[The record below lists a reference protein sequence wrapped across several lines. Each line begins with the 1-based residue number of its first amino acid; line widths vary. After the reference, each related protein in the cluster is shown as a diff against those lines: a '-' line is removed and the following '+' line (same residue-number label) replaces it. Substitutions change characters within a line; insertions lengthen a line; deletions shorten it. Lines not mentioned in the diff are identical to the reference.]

1 MITVRKVK
9 LIVNSEEAEEINRT
23 YKFIRD
29 SIYAQYQGLN
39 RCMGYLLSGY
49 YANGM
54 DIKSDGFKNHMKTIK
69 NSLNIFDD
77 INFGIGIDS
86 KSAITQ
92 KVKKDF
98 STSLKNGLAKG
109 ERGATNYKR
118 NFPLM
123 TRGRD
128 VKISYL
134 EDTNTFVIKWVN
146 KIEFKVILGQKDN
159 IELSHTLHNIIN
171 EEYKLGQCTFE
182 FDKNNKLLLAL
193 NINIPDN
200 LISKN
205 KEIIPG
211 RVLGVDLGVKVPA
224 MICLNDNTFI
234 KKSIDSYNE
243 FFKVRSQFKARRE
256 RLYKQLESSNGG
268 KGRKHKLKA
277 TIQFR
282 DKEKNFA
289 RTYNH
294 FLSKNIIEFAKKYKC
309 ETINLEEL
317 NKKGFDNN
325 LLGKWGYY
333 QLQSMIEYKAER
345 VGIKVKYVD
354 PAFTSQTCSKC
365 GYVDEENRIT
375 QDKFECQKCGFTLNA
390 DHNAAINIARK

>member
-9 LIVNSEEAEEINRT
+9 LIVNSEDSEEINRT

-29 SIYAQYQGLN
+29 GMYAQYQGLN
-39 RCMGYLLSGY
+39 RCMAYLLSGY

-54 DIKSDGFKNHMKTIK
+54 DIKSDGFRNHMKTIK

-77 INFGIGIDS
+77 ISFGTGIDS

-128 VKISYL
+128 IKISYL
-134 EDTNTFVIKWVN
+134 EDTDTFVIKWVN

-159 IELSHTLHNIIN
+159 IELSHTLHKIIN
-171 EEYKLGQCTFE
+171 KEYTLGQCTFE

-193 NINIPDN
+193 NINIPDD

-224 MICLNDNTFI
+224 MRCLNDNTFI
-234 KKSIDSYNE
+234 KKSIGSYNE

-256 RLYKQLESSNGG
+256 RLYKQLESSKGG
-268 KGRKHKLKA
+268 KGRKHKLKS
-277 TIQFR
+277 TMQFR

-365 GYVDEENRIT
+365 GYVDKENRIT
-375 QDKFECQKCGFTLNA
+375 QDKFECKKCGFTLNA
-390 DHNAAINIARK
+390 DHNAAINIAHK

>member
-1 MITVRKVK
+1 
-9 LIVNSEEAEEINRT
+9 
-23 YKFIRD
+23 
-29 SIYAQYQGLN
+29 
-39 RCMGYLLSGY
+39 MGYLLSGY

-159 IELSHTLHNIIN
+159 IELSHTLHKIIN
-171 EEYKLGQCTFE
+171 EKYKLGQCTFE

-234 KKSIDSYNE
+234 KKSIGSYDE

-256 RLYKQLESSNGG
+256 RLYKQLESSKGG
-268 KGRKHKLKA
+268 KGRKHKLKS
-277 TIQFR
+277 TMQFR

>member
-29 SIYAQYQGLN
+29 SMYAQYQGLN

-159 IELSHTLHNIIN
+159 IELSHTLHKIIN
-171 EEYKLGQCTFE
+171 KEYTLGQCTFE

-200 LISKN
+200 LISNN

-234 KKSIDSYNE
+234 KKSIGSYDE

-256 RLYKQLESSNGG
+256 RLYKQLKSSNGG
-268 KGRKHKLKA
+268 KETKHKLKS
-277 TIQFR
+277 IMQFR
-282 DKEKNFA
+282 DKEKKFA

-294 FLSKNIIEFAKKYKC
+294 FLSKNIIEFTPKYKC
-309 ETINLEEL
+309 ETINLEAL

-325 LLGKWGYY
+325 LLGKSEYY
-333 QLQSMIEYKAER
+333 QLQNMIEYKVQRA
-345 VGIKVKYVD
+345 GIKVKYVD

-365 GYVDEENRIT
+365 GYVDKENRLE
-375 QDKFECQKCGFTLNA
+375 QEKFECRSCGFTINA
-390 DHNAAINIARK
+390 DHNAAINNDRK

>member
-9 LIVNSEEAEEINRT
+9 LIVNSEDSEEINRT
-23 YKFIRD
+23 YKIIRD
-29 SIYAQYQGLN
+29 SMYAQYQGLN
-39 RCMGYLLSGY
+39 RCMAYLLSGY

-54 DIKSDGFKNHMKTIK
+54 DIKSDGFRNHMKTIK
-69 NSLNIFDD
+69 NTLNIFDD

-86 KSAITQ
+86 KSLITQ

-128 VKISYL
+128 IKISYL
-134 EDTNTFVIKWVN
+134 EDINTFVIKWVN

-159 IELSHTLHNIIN
+159 IELSHTLYKIIN
-171 EEYKLGQCTFE
+171 KEYTLGQCTFE

-193 NINIPDN
+193 NINIPDD
-200 LISKN
+200 LISNN

-234 KKSIDSYNE
+234 KKSIGSYNE

-256 RLYKQLESSNGG
+256 RLYKQLESSKGG
-268 KGRKHKLKA
+268 KGRKHKLKS
-277 TIQFR
+277 TLQFR

>member
-29 SIYAQYQGLN
+29 SMYAQYQGLN

-159 IELSHTLHNIIN
+159 IELSHTLHKIIN
-171 EEYKLGQCTFE
+171 KEYTLGQCTFE

-234 KKSIDSYNE
+234 KKSIGSYDE

-256 RLYKQLESSNGG
+256 RLYKQLKSSNGG
-268 KGRKHKLKA
+268 KETKHKLKS
-277 TIQFR
+277 IMQFR
-282 DKEKNFA
+282 DKEKKFA

-294 FLSKNIIEFAKKYKC
+294 FLSKNIIEFTPKYKC
-309 ETINLEEL
+309 ETINLEAL

-325 LLGKWGYY
+325 LLGKSEYY
-333 QLQSMIEYKAER
+333 QLQNMIEYKVQRA
-345 VGIKVKYVD
+345 GIKVKYVD

-365 GYVDEENRIT
+365 GYVDKENRLE
-375 QDKFECQKCGFTLNA
+375 QEKFECRSCGFTINA
-390 DHNAAINIARK
+390 DHNAAINNDRK

>member
-29 SIYAQYQGLN
+29 SMYAQYQGLN

-134 EDTNTFVIKWVN
+134 EDINTFVIRWVN

-159 IELSHTLHNIIN
+159 IELSHTLHKIIN
-171 EEYKLGQCTFE
+171 KEYKLGQCTFE
-182 FDKNNKLLLAL
+182 FDKNNKLLVPL
-193 NINIPDN
+193 NINIPYDI
-200 LISKN
+200 ISKN
-205 KEIIPG
+205 KKIIPG
-211 RVLGVDLGVKVPA
+211 RVLGADLGVKVPA

-234 KKSIDSYNE
+234 KKSIGSYNE

-256 RLYKQLESSNGG
+256 RLYKQLKSSNGG
-268 KGRKHKLKA
+268 KETKHKLKS
-277 TIQFR
+277 IMQFR
-282 DKEKNFA
+282 DKEKKFA

-294 FLSKNIIEFAKKYKC
+294 FLSKNIIEFTPKYKC
-309 ETINLEEL
+309 ETINLEAL

-325 LLGKWGYY
+325 LLGKSEYY
-333 QLQSMIEYKAER
+333 QLQNMIEYKVQRA
-345 VGIKVKYVD
+345 GIKVKYVD

-365 GYVDEENRIT
+365 GYVDKENRLE
-375 QDKFECQKCGFTLNA
+375 QEKFECRSCGFTINA
-390 DHNAAINIARK
+390 DHNAAINNDRK

>member
-9 LIVNSEEAEEINRT
+9 LIVNSEDSEEINRT
-23 YKFIRD
+23 YKLIRD
-29 SIYAQYQGLN
+29 SMYAQYQGLN
-39 RCMGYLLSGY
+39 RCMAYLLSGY

-54 DIKSDGFKNHMKTIK
+54 DIKSDGFRNHMKTIK
-69 NSLNIFDD
+69 NTLNIFDD

-86 KSAITQ
+86 KSLITQ

-128 VKISYL
+128 IKISYL
-134 EDTNTFVIKWVN
+134 EDINTFVIKWVN

-159 IELSHTLHNIIN
+159 IELSHTLYKIIN
-171 EEYKLGQCTFE
+171 KEYTLGQCTFE

-193 NINIPDN
+193 NINIPDD

-234 KKSIDSYNE
+234 KKSIGSYNE

-256 RLYKQLESSNGG
+256 RLYKQLESSKGG
-268 KGRKHKLKA
+268 KGRKHKLKS
-277 TIQFR
+277 TLQFR

>member
-1 MITVRKVK
+1 MAYIKIN
-9 LIVNSEEAEEINRT
+9 IV
-23 YKFIRD
+23 
-29 SIYAQYQGLN
+29 
-39 RCMGYLLSGY
+39 
-49 YANGM
+49 
-54 DIKSDGFKNHMKTIK
+54 
-69 NSLNIFDD
+69 
-77 INFGIGIDS
+77 
-86 KSAITQ
+86 
-92 KVKKDF
+92 
-98 STSLKNGLAKG
+98 
-109 ERGATNYKR
+109 
-118 NFPLM
+118 
-123 TRGRD
+123 
-128 VKISYL
+128 
-134 EDTNTFVIKWVN
+134 
-146 KIEFKVILGQKDN
+146 
-159 IELSHTLHNIIN
+159 
-171 EEYKLGQCTFE
+171 
-182 FDKNNKLLLAL
+182 KNNKLLLAL

-224 MICLNDNTFI
+224 VICLNDNTFI
-234 KKSIDSYNE
+234 KKSIGSYNE

-277 TIQFR
+277 TMQFR

>member
-29 SIYAQYQGLN
+29 SMYAQYQGLN

-159 IELSHTLHNIIN
+159 IELSHTLHKIIN
-171 EEYKLGQCTFE
+171 KEYTLGQCTFE

-234 KKSIDSYNE
+234 KKSIGSYNE

-256 RLYKQLESSNGG
+256 RLYKQLKSSNGG
-268 KGRKHKLKA
+268 KETKHKLKS
-277 TIQFR
+277 IMQFR
-282 DKEKNFA
+282 DKEKKFA

-294 FLSKNIIEFAKKYKC
+294 FLSKNIIEFTPKYKC
-309 ETINLEEL
+309 ETINLEAL

-325 LLGKWGYY
+325 LLGKSEYY
-333 QLQSMIEYKAER
+333 QLQNMIEYKVQRA
-345 VGIKVKYVD
+345 GIKVKYVD

-365 GYVDEENRIT
+365 GYVDKENRLE
-375 QDKFECQKCGFTLNA
+375 QEKFECRSCGFTINA
-390 DHNAAINIARK
+390 DHNAAINNDRK

>member
-9 LIVNSEEAEEINRT
+9 LIVNSEDSEEINRT

-29 SIYAQYQGLN
+29 NMYAQYQGLN
-39 RCMGYLLSGY
+39 RCMAYLLSGY

-159 IELSHTLHNIIN
+159 IELSHTLYKIIN
-171 EEYKLGQCTFE
+171 KEYTLGQCTFE

-193 NINIPDN
+193 NINIPDD
-200 LISKN
+200 LISNN

-234 KKSIDSYNE
+234 KKSIGSYNE

-256 RLYKQLESSNGG
+256 RLYKQLESSKGG
-268 KGRKHKLKA
+268 KGRKHKLKS
-277 TIQFR
+277 TMQFR

-365 GYVDEENRIT
+365 GYVDKENRLE
-375 QDKFECQKCGFTLNA
+375 QEKFECRSCGFTINA
-390 DHNAAINIARK
+390 DHNAAINNDRK

>member
-9 LIVNSEEAEEINRT
+9 LIVNSEDSEEINRT

-29 SIYAQYQGLN
+29 SMYAQYQGLN
-39 RCMGYLLSGY
+39 RCMAYLLSGY

-159 IELSHTLHNIIN
+159 IELSHTLHKIIN
-171 EEYKLGQCTFE
+171 KEYTLGQCTFE

-234 KKSIDSYNE
+234 KKSIGSYNE

-256 RLYKQLESSNGG
+256 RLYKQLESSKGG
-268 KGRKHKLKA
+268 KGRKHKLKS
-277 TIQFR
+277 TMQFR

-365 GYVDEENRIT
+365 GYVDKENRIA